1 MSFFVI
7 TPDVRLVSNDNR
19 PHTGKIEVFF
29 NNEWGQICFQ
39 ENVTTSLSVIC
50 AQLGYGSVGALSF
63 RANISVNSR
72 IWLSD
77 AINCTGNESTIFDCL
92 ASAEIDNVGK
102 IFRGICSDG
111 AAGVV
116 CPMRELCITKHSY
129 IFSIF
134 YVSCSYT
141 GIDVRT

>member
-39 ENVTTSLSVIC
+39 ENVATSLSVIC

-77 AINCTGNESTIFDCL
+77 AISCTGNESTIFDCL
-92 ASAEIDNVGK
+92 SSAEIDNVGK

-116 CPMRELCITKHSY
+116 CPMRELCITKHI
-129 IFSIF
+129 IFSIC
-134 YVSCSYT
+134 YVSRSYT
-141 GIDVRT
+141 GVDVRT